1 MTYYGYWYQAEAWLE
16 LNRLVALCGGRAV
29 LFLCLQHYQ
38 KLAAVA
44 KFSGI
49 FNIKVNF
56 SLGRT

>member
-1 MTYYGYWYQAEAWLE
+1 MTYYGYWYHAEAWLE
-16 LNRLVALCGGRAV
+16 LNRLVALCGGREV

-49 FNIKVNF
+49 FNIC
-56 SLGRT
+56 